1 MNGWGELI
9 TNGKYCDV
17 WALDGWFEPKTK
29 VFGKR
34 SEYEVSEDDGRY
46 GADGELFAKGS
57 EYDVWE
63 VDGRIEIGEVFGNG
77 TEYD

>member
-1 MNGWGELI
+1 MAGLKLKI
-9 TNGKYCDV
+9 KYIVYLANCLL
-17 WALDGWFEPKTK
+17 ANYYL
-29 VFGKR
+29 FGKG

-46 GADGELFAKGS
+46 GADGELFGKCS

-63 VDGRIEIGEVFGNG
+63 VDGRIEIGEVFGDG